1 MPEYPVL
8 IPPVQVGSKLFS
20 DRVSL
25 SEDAAK
31 PLIELGILGKALPAE
46 PTPPPPTPEDP
57 NPPANVESV
66 TLTDSETGASI
77 TVTIPEEVEI
87 PEIET
92 TEGTAIVTDPETE
105 STASA
110 TKKKTTKKE
119 A

>member
-8 IPPVQVGSKLFS
+8 MPPVQVGGKLFS

-31 PLIELGILGKALPAE
+31 PLVELGILGRALTSQPAPL
-46 PTPPPPTPEDP
+46 PTPPNT
-57 NPPANVESV
+57 ESV
-66 TLTDSETGASI
+66 TLTDLETGASI

-105 STASA
+105 SSAAA
-110 TKKKTTKKE
+110 TKKKSTKKE
-119 A
+119 G